1 MHVRN
6 SLLSRSPNALASARS
21 DNLTEQCRYVIVGF
35 WTVYLSKNDV
45 IFSLIQAPRSQL
57 LEGLFICSVPE
68 LLSEGTSDCWASS
81 TTWKRP
87 SRASSCLDFV
97 REAISKWSA
106 HVSFLP
112 RSGIFTC

>member
-1 MHVRN
+1 
-6 SLLSRSPNALASARS
+6 LASARS

-68 LLSEGTSDCWASS
+68 LLSEGY
-81 TTWKRP
+81 KRLLGFLHNVEAAIT
-87 SRASSCLDFV
+87 RKFV
-97 REAISKWSA
+97 
-106 HVSFLP
+106 
-112 RSGIFTC
+112 SGFCARGHIKMACPCEFPAA